1 MRFFAIL
8 LSVAWANYVLAQS
21 YLNAST
27 SAVPSFTTIN
37 GTAVANPSAFVT
49 NLQLSVE
56 DLWDFFVGPV
66 DIANTTTTIEA
77 TPVPS
82 SSLIP
87 PPYLGNYAFPPGR
100 QVPLV
105 RKNESWSFPK
115 DFYLGVAGAAFQ
127 IEGAAKAE
135 GKGPSTWDVNMHRV
149 PNFVSDNSTGDITD
163 NNYYMYKQVPTEDI
177 ARLAAIGVN
186 AYSFSVAW
194 TRLFPFG
201 TGPVNELGIAH
212 YNDVIDTCIQY
223 NITPMATIYHWDM
236 PALLQNKYGGWL
248 GEEVVEDFTEYA
260 RVAYSRFGDRVKHW
274 FTINE
279 PIVICTQQYPMPD
292 GYWRNFSIPKTN
304 QQFVCGRNILL
315 AHAQAYRLGKT
326 LVPDSSITFKHNG
339 GHKIPLTN
347 SSADAEAVQRAWD
360 FNEGWFADPVF
371 LTGDWPSTVND
382 YVSSFLPPFT
392 SQQKDLIRGSAD
404 FFAHDAYTAQFYM
417 APDEGIRSCI
427 HNASNPLYPSCANST
442 YTYGPAQGN
451 WVIGPAADPHS
462 PWLHR
467 ATDWFPAFMS
477 YINTTWPSPAIQVTE
492 FGFAEPFE
500 ASKTLLQ
507 DILWDPIR
515 TSYFHDYMEAILV
528 SLSEGI
534 NITAALAWSFVD
546 NLEWNQ
552 GKSVRFGM
560 QYVNFSDPSLERHY
574 KASFFEYTNMYKT
587 YVQK

>member
-1 MRFFAIL
+1 MRFFPIL
-8 LSVAWANYVLAQS
+8 SSVAWANYVLGQS

-27 SAVPSFTTIN
+27 SAVPSSITID

-56 DLWDFFVGPV
+56 DLWDFFVGLV
-66 DIANTTTTIEA
+66 DIANTTTTVEA

-100 QVPLV
+100 QVPLTT
-105 RKNESWSFPK
+105 KNESWSFPK

-149 PNFVSDNSTGDITD
+149 PNFVSDNSTGDIAD
-163 NNYYMYKQVPTEDI
+163 NNYYMYKQDI
-177 ARLAAIGVN
+177 ARLAAIGIN
-186 AYSFSVAW
+186 AYSFSIAW

-212 YNDVIDTCIQY
+212 YNDVINTCIQF
-223 NITPMATIYHWDM
+223 NITPMATLYHWDM

-248 GEEVVEDFTEYA
+248 GEEVVENFAEYA

-292 GYWRNFSIPKTN
+292 GYWRNFSIPKMN

-315 AHAQAYRLGKT
+315 AHANAYRLGKT
-326 LVPDSSITFKHNG
+326 MVPDSSITFKHNG
-339 GHKIPLTN
+339 GYKIPLTN

-360 FNEGWFADPVF
+360 FNEGWFADPVY

-404 FFAHDAYTAQFYM
+404 FFAHDAYTAQFNM
-417 APDEGIRSCI
+417 AADEGIKSCI
-427 HNASNPLYPSCANST
+427 SNASNPLYPSCANST

-451 WVIGPAADPHS
+451 WAI
-462 PWLHR
+462 
-467 ATDWFPAFMS
+467 
-477 YINTTWPSPAIQVTE
+477 AIQVTE
-492 FGFAEPFE
+492 FGFSEPFE

-515 TSYFHDYMEAILV
+515 TSYLHDYMEAILI

-587 YVQK
+587 YLEK

>member
-1 MRFFAIL
+1 MRFFPIL
-8 LSVAWANYVLAQS
+8 SSVAWANYVLGQS

-27 SAVPSFTTIN
+27 SAVPSSTTID

-66 DIANTTTTIEA
+66 DIANTTTTVEA

-100 QVPLV
+100 HVLLTT
-105 RKNESWSFPK
+105 KNESWSFPK

-163 NNYYMYKQVPTEDI
+163 NNYYMYKQDI
-177 ARLAAIGVN
+177 ARLAAIGIN
-186 AYSFSVAW
+186 AYSFSIAW

-201 TGPVNELGIAH
+201 TGPVNELGVAH
-212 YNDVIDTCIQY
+212 YNDVINTCIQF
-223 NITPMATIYHWDM
+223 NITPMATLYHWDM

-292 GYWRNFSIPKTN
+292 GYWRNFSIPKMN

-315 AHAQAYRLGKT
+315 AHANAYRLGKT
-326 LVPDSSITFKHNG
+326 MLPDSSITFKHNG
-339 GHKIPLTN
+339 GYKIPLTN
-347 SSADAEAVQRAWD
+347 SSADAQAVQRAWD
-360 FNEGWFADPVF
+360 FNEGWFADPVYI
-371 LTGDWPSTVND
+371 TGDWPSTVND

-417 APDEGIRSCI
+417 APDEGIKSCI
-427 HNASNPLYPSCANST
+427 SNASNPLYPSCANST

-467 ATDWFPAFMS
+467 ATDWFPVFMS

-515 TSYFHDYMEAILV
+515 TSYLHDYMEAILI

-587 YVQK
+587 YVEK

>member
-1 MRFFAIL
+1 MRVAQIYTALTPLIL
-8 LSVAWANYVLAQS
+8 AREILAQN
-21 YLNAST
+21 YTNVTT
-27 SAVPSFTTIN
+27 SAVPSSTTVN

-49 NLQLSVE
+49 KLQLSVE

-66 DIANTTTTIEA
+66 DTANTTTTIEA

-87 PPYLGNYAFPPGR
+87 PPFIGSYGFPPGR

-105 RKNESWSFPK
+105 TKNESWSFPK
-115 DFYLGVAGAAFQ
+115 DFYLGVAGASFQ
-127 IEGAAKAE
+127 IEGAARAD

-149 PNFVSDNSTGDITD
+149 PGFATDNSTGDITD
-163 NNYYMYKQVPTEDI
+163 NNYYMYKQDI
-177 ARLAAIGVN
+177 ARLSAMGIN
-186 AYSFSVAW
+186 AYSFSIAW

-212 YNDVIDTCIQY
+212 YNDIIDTCIQY
-223 NITPMATIYHWDM
+223 NITPMATLYHWDM
-236 PALLQNKYGGWL
+236 PALLQNQYGGWL
-248 GEEVVEDFTEYA
+248 SEQIIGDFTEYA
-260 RVAYSRFGDRVKHW
+260 RIAYSRFGDRVKHW

-279 PIVICTQQYPMPD
+279 PIVICTSQYPMPA
-292 GYWRNFSIPKTN
+292 GYWRNFSIPN
-304 QQFVCGRNILL
+304 IEQPFVCGRNILL
-315 AHAQAYRLGKT
+315 AHAEAYRLGKSII
-326 LVPDSSITFKHNG
+326 PDSSITFKNNG
-339 GHKIPLTN
+339 GYKVPLTN

-360 FNEGWFADPVF
+360 FNEGWFADPVY

-382 YVSSFLPPFT
+382 HVSSFLPPFT
-392 SQQKDLIRGSAD
+392 SQQKQLILGSAD

-417 APDEGIRSCI
+417 APDAGIESCVA
-427 HNASNPLYPSCANST
+427 NASNPLYPSCANSS

-451 WVIGPAADPHS
+451 WAIGPAADSHS

-477 YINTTWPSPAIQVTE
+477 YINTTWPSPHIQITE

-500 ASKTLLQ
+500 SSKTLLQ

-515 TSYFHDYMEAILV
+515 TSYYHDYMEAILI

-534 NITAALAWSFVD
+534 KITAALAWSFVD
-546 NLEWNQ
+546 NLEWNS
-552 GKSVRFGM
+552 GFSVRFGL
-560 QYVNFSDPSLERHY
+560 QYVNFTDSTLERHY
-574 KASFFEYTNMYKT
+574 KASFFEYTNMYQT
-587 YVQK
+587 YVEK